1 MLPLIAGAA
10 LLPVFFLP
18 LTPQDPFLL
27 PKQSLLSFIACIA
40 LIILFYPLERLLR
53 DSSKT
58 LLISSLFFLS
68 CIAVSIPGST
78 NQGAGISE
86 LMRWAYLLI
95 IFFTAT
101 RVEWNVN
108 LLQRFMKISLII
120 SAVVSI
126 STLLEYFKLVPF
138 YLYPFHEGRTLYS
151 FFGYTN
157 IIAQYLIVTIFWG
170 TGLTLSSETRR
181 KKVLA
186 LICTMLSIMA
196 MLVTF
201 TRGANISIITG
212 GLLFSYLFLNTK
224 GIDNTGKRRV
234 KLALVLII
242 TALIAGLLIA
252 NKVTDGR
259 SLSQLIS
266 MLERDDSSRLML
278 AGKTISTFSLHPFTG
293 VGLGNY
299 SFVKHIYVHNEI
311 LQMLGE
317 TGVVGLSGFLV
328 FLFFV
333 LRMVRQ
339 QYMNVS
345 GTELKILHMGIITG
359 IFATLTQSMVSF
371 NLHTAA
377 SSFFFFLGAGI
388 LCANRLTD
396 KHREPLTGNTI
407 IKNIIVLL
415 IALSLSLLAIHV
427 EYKRLLSHYYFSQAI
442 LFQTKEET
450 SKSLE
455 YSLKAIQYQPHISK
469 YHRFAGRIYLEI
481 GQLELAKKYFKK
493 AGNLSL
499 YK

>member
-1 MLPLIAGAA
+1 VLSLIAGAA

-40 LIILFYPLERLLR
+40 LITLFYPVERLFR

-58 LLISSLFFLS
+58 LLISSLIFLS
-68 CIAVSIPGST
+68 SIAISIPAST
-78 NQGAGISE
+78 NQQAGVSE

-101 RVEWNVN
+101 RVDWDVN
-108 LLQRFMKISLII
+108 RLRKFIKLSLIV
-120 SAVVSI
+120 SAIVSI

-138 YLYPFHEGRTLYS
+138 YLYPFHGGRTLYS

-170 TGLTLSSETRR
+170 IGLTLSSETRR
-181 KKVLA
+181 TKVAA
-186 LICTMLSIMA
+186 LLCTLLSLGA
-196 MLVTF
+196 MFVTF

-212 GLLFSYLFLNTK
+212 GLLFSYLFFKTR
-224 GIDNTGKRRV
+224 GTDNTDKRKV

-242 TALIAGLLIA
+242 AALIAGVLIA

-259 SLSQLIS
+259 SFTQLVS

-278 AGKTISTFSLHPFTG
+278 AKKTFNVFSLNPVSG

-299 SFVKHIYVHNEI
+299 RFVKHIYVHNEI

-317 TGVVGLSGFLV
+317 TGVVGLGGFLV

-333 LRMVRQ
+333 LKMVRQ
-339 QYMNVS
+339 QYVNVRN
-345 GTELKILHMGIITG
+345 GELKVMHMGIISG
-359 IFATLTQSMVSF
+359 IFATMTQSMVSF
-371 NLHTAA
+371 NLHSAA
-377 SSFFFFLGAGI
+377 SSFFFFLGFGI
-388 LCANRLTD
+388 LCANRLPD
-396 KHREPLTGNTI
+396 KQRKLLTGGTI
-407 IKNIIVLL
+407 INNIITLF
-415 IALSLSLLAIHV
+415 IALSLSLWAMHG

-442 LFQTKEET
+442 LFQTKEEI

-455 YSLKAIQYQPHISK
+455 YSLKAIQYQPYNSK
-469 YHRFAGRIYLEI
+469 YHRFAGRIYLERD
-481 GQLELAKKYFKK
+481 QLELAKKYFKK